1 MRTLQALAVMVLWTI
16 AIFAII
22 NFVNFDEHFREPLWA
37 LGAAVL
43 FVIMLI
49 GNFWIFFT
57 IAKEEPWEWD
67 KSKAGDGE

>member
-1 MRTLQALAVMVLWTI
+1 MRTLQALGVMALWTI

-43 FVIMLI
+43 FIIMLI
-49 GNFWIFFT
+49 GNFWIFFA

-67 KSKAGDGE
+67 KSKGEDDE